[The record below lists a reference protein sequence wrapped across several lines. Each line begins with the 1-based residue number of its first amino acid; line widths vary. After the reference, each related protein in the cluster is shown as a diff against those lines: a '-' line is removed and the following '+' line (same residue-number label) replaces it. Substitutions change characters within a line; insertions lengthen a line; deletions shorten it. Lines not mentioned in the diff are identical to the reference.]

1 MGRAAVEV
9 GLDFEGELP
18 AKVGKGA
25 IPIVNSKKPPTQAR
39 AIGAENRRLEED
51 WAENFIKTITLI

>member
-1 MGRAAVEV
+1 MV
-9 GLDFEGELP
+9 GLDFEEGLP

-39 AIGAENRRLEED
+39 AIGGENRRLEED